1 MLAYGSQNYLDI
13 AAGFLFVYYCVCE
26 SPPIFGGGL
35 FFMANSKS
43 LQNEENLSLLH
54 DIFSPEEK
62 QKQAVSEKVFSFP
75 CSLYTFLFSS
85 GHIG

>member
-1 MLAYGSQNYLDI
+1 
-13 AAGFLFVYYCVCE
+13 
-26 SPPIFGGGL
+26 
-35 FFMANSKS
+35 MANSKS